1 MFLGFSFLLSGLR
14 RISTL
19 ISGTA
24 TDVSDDD
31 GISPVFCNQ
40 TFFVT
45 KFLFLYSLISSFHL
59 FFLLYHHIFSYFISS
74 LIRRYVSY
82 VNSESGI
89 LRQRF
94 RRREAGDDQK
104 HRIYNR
110 KPSTS
115 NSRLIC
121 RRADI
126 CDVIFTC
133 GTRNF
138 FKNRLLVRGC
148 SSVSS
153 RFCRFHF
160 PILISM
166 LERVVQ
172 RSS

>member
-1 MFLGFSFLLSGLR
+1 MKTTLCRKVEKLQKGWSYKINFIRRCYDGTTLEVRCWYSKLRLLKDMFLGFSFLLSGLR

-89 LRQRF
+89 LR
-94 RRREAGDDQK
+94 
-104 HRIYNR
+104 
-110 KPSTS
+110 
-115 NSRLIC
+115 
-121 RRADI
+121 
-126 CDVIFTC
+126 
-133 GTRNF
+133 
-138 FKNRLLVRGC
+138 
-148 SSVSS
+148 
-153 RFCRFHF
+153 
-160 PILISM
+160 
-166 LERVVQ
+166 
-172 RSS
+172 